1 MYKLLIIEDEP
12 IMAKVLKR
20 MFTSEKY
27 EVTNTNTAG
36 EGFEACL
43 KELPDL
49 VLMDVHLP
57 DGNGLDL
64 CRKMKET
71 PRIKHIPIIIMT
83 GEATSVDCK
92 MMGLESGAEDY
103 VLKPFISEEL
113 IARVAGILKRSFNM
127 RD

>member
-1 MYKLLIIEDEP
+1 MYKLLVIEDDP
-12 IMAKVLKR
+12 IMTKVLVR

-27 EVTNTNTAG
+27 EVIHIGNAE
-36 EGFEACL
+36 EGFKSCI

-49 VLMDVHLP
+49 VLMDVNLP

-71 PRIKHIPIIIMT
+71 QRIKHIPIVMMT
-83 GEATSVDCK
+83 GDATSVESK
-92 MMGLESGAEDY
+92 MQGLEYGAEDY

-113 IARVAGILKRSFNM
+113 MARVAGILKRSFKF
-127 RD
+127 